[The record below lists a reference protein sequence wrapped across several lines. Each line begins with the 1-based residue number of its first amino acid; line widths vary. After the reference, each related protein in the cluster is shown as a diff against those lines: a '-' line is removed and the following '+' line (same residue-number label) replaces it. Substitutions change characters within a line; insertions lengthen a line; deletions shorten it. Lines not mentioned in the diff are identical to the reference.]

1 MNTVGKK
8 VVSGILSACVA
19 FPIGAALLTNSVQ
32 VNAAETTSRYET
44 YEQLGSFNT
53 GDIIYK
59 GTQFTFN
66 MARYSSFTL
75 KVDGKVVAQASNGG
89 SLSYTFK
96 SDVMIESASN
106 LGSYSGSSVLSCV
119 TVESAVCDPLEIEP
133 ELDGEDPEENPA
145 IEIVGVPTFFYPEDE
160 ADPEPEEDP
169 VIERVCDPLFFEE
182 ADPDMWMVDEPLF
195 FVMPDADEGI
205 TDITDTSVAPVA
217 ASTSTTAFVPARES
231 SRMLTIRHFVES
243 LYVDALGRNGT
254 IEERN
259 QWVGMILGQNVT
271 GDMAVETFLTSN
283 EFVNRNLDDEEFI
296 EVINKIFFGGE
307 MSAEAQADVL
317 DDLNNGTSREDIV
330 DQMIDT
336 EAWAS
341 VCAFNL
347 VIHED
352 KAS

>member
-8 VVSGILSACVA
+8 VVSGLLSACVA

-32 VNAAETTSRYET
+32 VNAAEISSRFESYSNLTSFAE
-44 YEQLGSFNT
+44 
-53 GDIIYK
+53 GDIINK
-59 GTQFTFN
+59 GTTFSFST
-66 MARYSSFTL
+66 ARYSSFTL
-75 KVDGKVVAQASNGG
+75 KIDGAVAATASDGAAIN
-89 SLSYTFK
+89 YTFT
-96 SDVMIESASN
+96 SDVMITSAN
-106 LGSYSGSSVLSCV
+106 NVGYYGTAAVLSCQ
-119 TVESAVCDPLEIEP
+119 TVERAVCEPLTVE
-133 ELDGEDPEENPA
+133 
-145 IEIVGVPTFFYPEDE
+145 PEDE
-160 ADPEPEEDP
+160 DTDDELPDIQIVCEPLFFDDTDEGTWM
-169 VIERVCDPLFFEE
+169 VCEPLFFE
-182 ADPDMWMVDEPLF
+182 
-195 FVMPDADEGI
+195 MPDADEGI

-217 ASTSTTAFVPARES
+217 ASTSTTAPAPARES

>member
-32 VNAAETTSRYET
+32 VNAAGITSRYET

-59 GTQFTFN
+59 GTQFTFY

-75 KVDGKVVAQASNGG
+75 KVDGNVVAQASNGG
-89 SLSYTFK
+89 SLSYTFE

-106 LGSYSGSSVLSCV
+106 VGSYSVSSVLSCV
-119 TVESAVCDPLEIEP
+119 TVESAVCDPLEI
-133 ELDGEDPEENPA
+133 DPEITDENPDIPD
-145 IEIVGVPTFFYPEDE
+145 IEDVGDPIFFYPEDE
-160 ADPEPEEDP
+160 TDPEEE
-169 VIERVCDPLFFEE
+169 
-182 ADPDMWMVDEPLF
+182 PDMWMVDDPLF
-195 FVMPDADEGI
+195 FEMPEVDEGTI
-205 TDITDTSVAPVA
+205 DVAAVAAPV
-217 ASTSTTAFVPARES
+217 TES
-231 SRMLTIRHFVES
+231 SRILTIRHFVDS
-243 LYVDALGRNGT
+243 LYVDALGRNGSNA
-254 IEERN
+254 ERN

-271 GDMAVETFLTSN
+271 GDKVAETFLTSN

-296 EVINKIFFGGE
+296 AVINNIFFGGE
-307 MSAEAQADVL
+307 MSAEAQADIL
-317 DDLNNGTSREDIV
+317 DQLDLGTERAAIV
-330 DQMIDT
+330 EQMIDT

-341 VCAFNL
+341 VCASNQ
-347 VIHED
+347 VVHET

>member
-32 VNAAETTSRYET
+32 VNAAEISSRFESYSNLTSFAE
-44 YEQLGSFNT
+44 
-53 GDIIYK
+53 GDIINK
-59 GTQFTFN
+59 GTTFSFST
-66 MARYSSFTL
+66 ARYSSFTL
-75 KVDGKVVAQASNGG
+75 KIDGAVAATASDGAAIN
-89 SLSYTFK
+89 YTFT
-96 SDVMIESASN
+96 SDVMITSAN
-106 LGSYSGSSVLSCV
+106 NVGYYGTAAVLSCQ
-119 TVESAVCDPLEIEP
+119 TVERAVCEPLTVE
-133 ELDGEDPEENPA
+133 
-145 IEIVGVPTFFYPEDE
+145 PEDE
-160 ADPEPEEDP
+160 DTDDELPDIQIVCEPLFFDDTDEGTWM
-169 VIERVCDPLFFEE
+169 VCEPLFFEMPE
-182 ADPDMWMVDEPLF
+182 ADIHEISAP
-195 FVMPDADEGI
+195 AAI
-205 TDITDTSVAPVA
+205 APVMI
-217 ASTSTTAFVPARES
+217 P
-231 SRMLTIRHFVES
+231 SRILTIRHFVES
-243 LYVDALGRNGT
+243 LYVDALGRNAT
-254 IEERN
+254 IAERN
-259 QWVGMILGQNVT
+259 QWVDMILGQNVT
-271 GDMAVETFLTSN
+271 GDKVAETFLTSN

-296 EVINKIFFGGE
+296 AVINNIFFNGK

>member
-19 FPIGAALLTNSVQ
+19 FPIGAALLTNSIR
-32 VNAAETTSRYET
+32 VNAAGITSRYET

-89 SLSYTFK
+89 SLSYTFN

-106 LGSYSGSSVLSCV
+106 VGSYSGSSVLSCV

-133 ELDGEDPEENPA
+133 ELDGE
-145 IEIVGVPTFFYPEDE
+145 
-160 ADPEPEEDP
+160 EPEEEP
-169 VIERVCDPLFFEE
+169 VIERVCDPLFFEDAVPE
-182 ADPDMWMVDEPLF
+182 EEPDMRMVDDPLF
-195 FVMPDADEGI
+195 FEMPEVDEGTI
-205 TDITDTSVAPVA
+205 DVAAVAAPV
-217 ASTSTTAFVPARES
+217 TES
-231 SRMLTIRHFVES
+231 SRILTIRHFVDS

-254 IEERN
+254 NAERN
-259 QWVGMILGQNVT
+259 QWVDMILGQNVT
-271 GDMAVETFLTSN
+271 GDEAVETFLNSS
-283 EFVNRNLDDEEFI
+283 EFINRNLDDEEFI
-296 EVINKIFFGGE
+296 AVINNIFFGGE
-307 MSAEAQADVL
+307 MSAEAQADIL
-317 DDLNNGTSREDIV
+317 DQLDLGTERAAIV
-330 DQMIDT
+330 EQMIDT

-341 VCAFNL
+341 VCASNQ
-347 VIHED
+347 VVHET